1 MENKSFPRTTVAGIS
16 LPRMLIG
23 TNWVLGWSHKSTS
36 ADNMINARNRNK
48 EAIADIIEVF
58 LSHDIDA
65 MMAPVAQN
73 PVVADGAK
81 LAEDRTGK
89 KVILIDTPIIN
100 VDDTEEARRE
110 AEAVIKMSS
119 DVGATFCLP
128 HHSSVEELVNKNKR
142 TVDRLPDY
150 LSMIRD
156 HGMVPGLSAHMPELI
171 VYPDEQGYDVETYI
185 QIYNC
190 MGYLMQVEIEYIH
203 KIIWNAKKPVM
214 TIKSMAAG
222 RVTPFVGL
230 TFSYATLRPCDMVTV
245 GCFTPEEAKEDIEIG
260 LAAIERR
267 APDLEGRSS
276 PNKTA
281 AMGESAANDSTDP
294 FEVGNV

>member
-1 MENKSFPRTTVAGIS
+1 MKKNSFPRTEVAGIS

-23 TNWVLGWSHKSTS
+23 TNWILGWSHRSPA
-36 ADNMINARNRNK
+36 ADEMINTRNRNK

-65 MMAPVAQN
+65 VMAPVAQN

-89 KVILIDTPIIN
+89 RVILIDTPIIN
-100 VDDTEEARRE
+100 VDDTTDARRE
-110 AEAVIKMSS
+110 AEATIKSS
-119 DVGATFCLP
+119 REIGAAFCMP
-128 HHSSVEELVNKNKR
+128 HHSSVEQLVNKNKG
-142 TVDRLPDY
+142 VIERLPDY
-150 LSMIRD
+150 TSMIRAN
-156 HGMVPGLSAHMPELI
+156 GMIPGLSAHMPELI
-171 VYPDEQGYDVETYI
+171 VYSDEQGYDVETYI

-190 MGYLMQVEIEYIH
+190 MGYMMQVEIEYIH
-203 KIIWNAKKPVM
+203 KVIWNAKKPVM

-230 TFSYATLRPCDMVTV
+230 SFSFATLRPCDMVTV
-245 GCFTPEEAKEDIEIG
+245 GCFTPDEAREDIEIG
-260 LAAIERR
+260 LAALERR

-281 AMGESAANDSTDP
+281 AMG
-294 FEVGNV
+294 

>member
-1 MENKSFPRTTVAGIS
+1 MKKNSFPRTEVAGIS

-23 TNWVLGWSHKSTS
+23 TNWILGWSHRSPA
-36 ADNMINARNRNK
+36 ADEMINTRNRNK

-65 MMAPVAQN
+65 VMAPVAQN

-89 KVILIDTPIIN
+89 RVILIDTPIIN
-100 VDDTEEARRE
+100 VDDTTDARRE
-110 AEAVIKMSS
+110 AEATIKSS
-119 DVGATFCLP
+119 REIGAAFCMP
-128 HHSSVEELVNKNKR
+128 HHSSVEQLVNKNKG
-142 TVDRLPDY
+142 VIERLPDY
-150 LSMIRD
+150 TSMIRAN
-156 HGMVPGLSAHMPELI
+156 GMIPGLSAHMPELI
-171 VYPDEQGYDVETYI
+171 VYSDEQGYDVETYI

-190 MGYLMQVEIEYIH
+190 MGYMMQVEIEYIH
-203 KIIWNAKKPVM
+203 KVIWNAKKPVM

-230 TFSYATLRPCDMVTV
+230 SFSFATLRPCDMVTV
-245 GCFTPEEAKEDIEIG
+245 GCFTPDEAREDIEIG
-260 LAAIERR
+260 LAALERR
-267 APDLEGRSS
+267 APDLDGRSS

-281 AMGESAANDSTDP
+281 AMG
-294 FEVGNV
+294 